1 MRRKRVVDPSTGGR
15 AGNLSGASRYQSFA
29 LRRLL
34 SEFSRRARREVA
46 MGSLLYI
53 IGAVV
58 VAMWLIGL
66 LSNVGGSMIHLL
78 LVIAAVIFV
87 AQFVT
92 GRRSV

>member
-1 MRRKRVVDPSTGGR
+1 
-15 AGNLSGASRYQSFA
+15 
-29 LRRLL
+29 
-34 SEFSRRARREVA
+34 

-66 LSNVGGSMIHLL
+66 LSHVGGSMIHLL

-92 GRRSV
+92 GRRSG